1 MRPNALALT
10 LTFVGWGCSANT
22 SATLARMESE
32 MRRMRSEQERQ
43 ASQLDVL
50 QHRVVLTED
59 AAQQARRAVA
69 ATDAHR
75 PTIRL
80 GVETSPAE
88 PIRVDS
94 TAVRGGRG
102 VESEGDGPDESNLPA
117 VRISR
122 NERIPEREPFVVH
135 ANERLPVVPVPP
147 VPAAPVRPVP
157 ATPAPIAPPPP
168 PPAGVVAPRN
178 GHAPVALDESA
189 SGTLD
194 PRAAPAYDGALAMA
208 RGGRCAEAV
217 EAFAGFLVRWPA
229 HPHADNAMYWRAE
242 CFLRSG
248 DAPRG
253 VRELQG
259 LLERFPVG
267 NKVPDALF
275 TLRTALLRTG
285 DTGGAER
292 AAQRLL
298 SEHPD
303 SEAARRLRDER
314 ESGR

>member
-1 MRPNALALT
+1 MRPRALALSLT
-10 LTFVGWGCSANT
+10 LVGWGCSANT
-22 SATLARMESE
+22 SATLARMETE

-43 ASQLDVL
+43 ASQLEVL
-50 QHRVVLTED
+50 HHRVVITED

-69 ATDAHR
+69 ATDTHR
-75 PTIRL
+75 ATIRL
-80 GVETSPAE
+80 GVEATPAE

-94 TAVRGGRG
+94 TSVRAGRG
-102 VESEGDGPDESNLPA
+102 EELEADATDQSNLPA

-147 VPAAPVRPVP
+147 VPTSPAAPRP
-157 ATPAPIAPPPP
+157 AAPPPP
-168 PPAGVVAPRN
+168 APPPAGITPPRN
-178 GHAPVALDESA
+178 GHAPIALTTA
-189 SGTLD
+189 APGTLD
-194 PRAAPAYDGALAMA
+194 PRAATAYDEALSMA
-208 RGGRCAEAV
+208 RANRCSEAV
-217 EAFAGFLVRWPA
+217 EAFAGFLVRWPS

-242 CFLRSG
+242 CFLRTG

-259 LLERFPVG
+259 LIERFPVG

-275 TLRTALLRTG
+275 TLRTALRRTG
-285 DTGGAER
+285 DAAGAER
-292 AAQRLL
+292 AGQRLL

-314 ESGR
+314 EQGR